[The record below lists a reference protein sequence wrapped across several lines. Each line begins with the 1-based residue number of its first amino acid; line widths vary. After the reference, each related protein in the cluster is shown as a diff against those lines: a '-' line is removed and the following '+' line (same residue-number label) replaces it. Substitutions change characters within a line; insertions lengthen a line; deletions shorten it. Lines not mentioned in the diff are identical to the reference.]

1 MHHAAYIAI
10 PVLAVAAVA
19 TVAIQNRLPQRRT
32 STTEMS
38 KRAQSYLFPARLP
51 DAAELVPPPPAANSE
66 AMKADLA
73 AREAAL
79 KFRGTARYELAK
91 SDANR
96 DPRATV
102 DGFSCALGIDITP
115 ERTPTLFNM
124 LTAIQVDAR
133 ASAGKAKA
141 RYDRKRPYVVYGA
154 PTCSLRDEQVM
165 PASYPSARSAVGWAD
180 ALVLAKL
187 NPARRAQIIQR
198 GEQFLQSRVIC
209 DASWQSDVDA
219 GKMVAVEL
227 TKHLFADPKFQA
239 DFKKSQAEFA
249 AVAPDS
255 NGSSPKCKAE
265 SIALAMR

>member
-1 MHHAAYIAI
+1 MPHAAYIAI

-19 TVAIQNRLPQRRT
+19 TVAIQNRLPERRT

-51 DAAELVPPPPAANSE
+51 DAAALVPPPPAANSE
-66 AMKADLA
+66 AMKLDLA
-73 AREAAL
+73 ARETAL
-79 KFRGTARYELAK
+79 KFKGTPRYELAK

-96 DPRATV
+96 DPGATV
-102 DGFSCALGIDITP
+102 DDFSCALGIDITR

-133 ASAGKAKA
+133 ATAGKAKA
-141 RYDRKRPYVVYGA
+141 RYGRKRPYVVFGA
-154 PTCSLRDEQVM
+154 PSCSLKDEQLM

-187 NPARRAQIIQR
+187 NPARQTQILER

-219 GKMVAVEL
+219 GKMVGTEL
-227 TKHLFADPKFQA
+227 VKHLFADSKFQT
-239 DFKKSQAEFA
+239 DFKQSQAEFA
-249 AVAPDS
+249 AVARDS
-255 NGSSPKCKAE
+255 NGSSPRCKAE